1 MSLKSPQIR
10 IQHHP
15 VSLFQDEER
24 ISAAL
29 RGELIHRA
37 FSLLN
42 YVTNRGDV
50 ERAVQQAFSLYQVDT
65 TRWNIEEECCV
76 PMVRALTLPQVQAWF
91 APGVVNRREMEIV
104 DAQGEVLRIDRLVI
118 GTDVL
123 EVIDFKVGKRE
134 TGHGEQVVLYRG
146 LVQAIFQRTT
156 RGYILYIDEPAVVA
170 IP

>member
-29 RGELIHRA
+29 RGEIIHRA
-37 FSLLN
+37 FSLLDH
-42 YVTNRGDV
+42 VTDRGDI

-65 TRWNIEEECCV
+65 TRWNVEEQCYA
-76 PMVRALTLPQVQAWF
+76 PMARALALPQVRAWF
-91 APGVVNRREMEIV
+91 APGVVNKREMEIV
-104 DAQGEVLRIDRLVI
+104 DARGEVLRIDRLAI
-118 GTDVL
+118 GIDML

-134 TGHGEQVVLYRG
+134 AGHGEQVVLYRG

-156 RGYILYIDEPAVVA
+156 QGYILYIDEPAVVA